1 MRTTKD
7 YELQT
12 VCGEPLLIPVEE
24 DGKSII
30 NLDEISAYL
39 WQRAEKAG
47 NFTLETLIGF
57 LMEEYEVDETTA
69 REDCAEIVEAW
80 FEMGIVTE

>member
-39 WQRAEKAG
+39 WQRAETAED
-47 NFTLETLIGF
+47 FTLETLIEF
-57 LMEEYEVDETTA
+57 LMEEYEVDEATA
-69 REDCAEIVEAW
+69 REDCAEIVGAW
-80 FEMGIVTE
+80 FEMGIVAE

>member
-30 NLDEISAYL
+30 NLDETSAYL

-57 LMEEYEVDETTA
+57 LMDEYEVDETTA
-69 REDCAEIVEAW
+69 REDCTEIVGAW
-80 FEMGIVTE
+80 FEMGIVAE

>member
-57 LMEEYEVDETTA
+57 LMDEYEVDETTA
-69 REDCAEIVEAW
+69 REDCAEIVGAW
-80 FEMGIVTE
+80 FEMGIVAE